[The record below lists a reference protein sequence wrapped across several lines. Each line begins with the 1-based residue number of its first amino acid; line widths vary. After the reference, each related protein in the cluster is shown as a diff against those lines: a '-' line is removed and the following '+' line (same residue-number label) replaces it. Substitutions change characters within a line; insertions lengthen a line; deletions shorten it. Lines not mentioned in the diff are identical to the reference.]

1 MNVPGQNLDPED
13 KRLQRE
19 LRGYEPVAPSDSL
32 KERIR
37 SAAADAGVETQ
48 PDRPLQEVL
57 VRVPAFLRE
66 NWFGAAAAALA
77 MIFGGLLVFQPNEE
91 ASSPQM
97 VSAPVATSEAP
108 ATPSN
113 TVQGD
118 AVDGLVV
125 WGNDNVPQLNRQ
137 SFISTDQHLVSQKNL
152 GIVETEDGTP
162 MWKIEY
168 ELLNRASWKDPQT
181 GSQHQELV
189 PEKRVLFIS
198 VHHD

>member
-13 KRLQRE
+13 NRLQRE

-37 SAAADAGVETQ
+37 AAAADAGVETQ
-48 PDRPLQEVL
+48 PGRPLQDVL

-66 NWFGAAAAALA
+66 NWFGTAAAALA
-77 MIFGGLLVFQPNEE
+77 MIFGGLLVFQQSDEAMSPNL
-91 ASSPQM
+91 
-97 VSAPVATSEAP
+97 VSAPMASSAAP
-108 ATPSN
+108 STQPD
-113 TVQGD
+113 VLKGD
-118 AVDGLVV
+118 ASDGLVV
-125 WGNDNVPQLNRQ
+125 WGNNNVPELNRE